1 MKKNSILT
9 ELLIG
14 IILLGIVMQIAC
26 IIVSKD
32 YLYNAIGLWSGIA
45 VACFMAIHLK
55 RSIEDSLD
63 LGVEGAQKH
72 ARSAYATRMV
82 VTLFVIGIVIYFNL
96 GNPFNLVLGI
106 FPLKISAYLQPH
118 MHKLFLCLEEQRTKK
133 KTK

>member
-26 IIVSKD
+26 IIVSKN

-63 LGVEGAQKH
+63 MWEEDAVKH
-72 ARSAYATRMV
+72 ARTAYATRTAI
-82 VTLFVIGIVIYFNL
+82 TLAVIGIVIYFKI
-96 GNPFNLVLGI
+96 GNPFTVVLGI
-106 FPLKISAYLQPH
+106 FPLKLSAYLQPLI
-118 MHKLFLCLEEQRTKK
+118 HKIFLKINGTKES
-133 KTK
+133 